1 MNTLTQETLSMAI
14 LDSGCTKR
22 VCSKTWLKCYLR
34 SLISEEYSL
43 TDNSDKLPKARQYV
57 EFQLH
62 NEDKWNKCQIIFRA
76 VKATT
81 KYKHLFNTI
90 NLSNET
96 IHLIDYS
103 KTENGV

>member
-1 MNTLTQETLSMAI
+1 MYYQNSNLETISPLTKSI
-14 LDSGCTKR
+14 RRFSLDANVNDRT
-22 VCSKTWLKCYLR
+22 
-34 SLISEEYSL
+34 SL

-76 VKATT
+76 VKATS